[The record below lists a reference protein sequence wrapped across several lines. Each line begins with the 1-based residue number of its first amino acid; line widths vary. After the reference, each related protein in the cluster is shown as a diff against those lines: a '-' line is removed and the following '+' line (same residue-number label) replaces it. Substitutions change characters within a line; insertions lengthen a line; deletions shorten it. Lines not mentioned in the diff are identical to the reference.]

1 MSAYFSEMKLGFLA
15 LASLLSSQPALSELV
30 AVPEVIQLAELIVT
44 PDNGG
49 AKSSAGARSQREKAS
64 SYQSGA
70 PVSSEAEEY
79 GLMSPRGGSPSEEKA
94 YENRTKAKL
103 YQQSGDFAPQ
113 PLPAPGAMSGGE
125 STQSRSVEQR
135 NRARAYTGTGN
146 GQDIDLSNVGRDGIP
161 LVPCRDV
168 DNVSGRIGDDTTS
181 GSLVF
186 IVRQGQ
192 QVKVRCR

>member
-1 MSAYFSEMKLGFLA
+1 MSAHLPVMKLEILL
-15 LASLLSSQPALSELV
+15 LASLLASQPALSEV
-30 AVPEVIQLAELIVT
+30 VTAPEAIQLAELIVA
-44 PDNGG
+44 PDKGS
-49 AKSSAGARSQREKAS
+49 AKSSTGARSQRDKAG

-70 PVSSEAEEY
+70 PVNSEAEEY

-94 YENRTKAKL
+94 YENRVKAKL
-103 YQQSGDFAPQ
+103 YQQSGEYAPQ
-113 PLPAPGAMSGGE
+113 PLPVPGAIPGAE
-125 STQSRSVEQR
+125 SAQSRSVEQR

-168 DNVSGRIGDDTTS
+168 DNVSGRIGDDTSS